1 MITKHVIVTFDLVG
15 TSSLYDD
22 FYEKAKNVGLT
33 KHIPGSCVSGGG
45 DIELPNTTLFG
56 KFSGETSESI
66 RKNVSEKLKGIYNEL
81 GLKGKSIVVVSDTWE
96 ANVY

>member
-33 KHIPGSCVSGGG
+33 KHISGSCVSGGG

-56 KFSGETSESI
+56 KFSGETSKSI
-66 RKNVSEKLKGIYNEL
+66 KEDVREKLKVIYKKL
-81 GLKGKSIVVVSDTWE
+81 GLKGKSIVVISDTWGT
-96 ANVY
+96 NVY